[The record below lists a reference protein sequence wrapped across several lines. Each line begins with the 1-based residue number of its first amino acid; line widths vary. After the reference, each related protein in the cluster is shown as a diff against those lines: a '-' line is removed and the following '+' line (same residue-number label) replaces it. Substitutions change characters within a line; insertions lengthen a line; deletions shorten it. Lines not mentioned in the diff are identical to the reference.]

1 LGDARV
7 FIRDAQLV
15 SPFEQT
21 MLLNLPEY
29 GELPKR
35 LGIKL

>member
-1 LGDARV
+1 LGGARAL
-7 FIRDAQLV
+7 IRDAQSVHL
-15 SPFEQT
+15 FEQT

-35 LGIKL
+35 LGIEL